1 VPCPLGK
8 YGAKKTKKEKEAD
21 CDPCPGGYYCDVVGL
36 NHNRLYDIYGKK
48 CWAGY
53 YCTKGAIV
61 PYPTDGTTGN
71 ICPKGHF
78 CEGGNTVAVK
88 CAAAIYTGIAPISG
102 TLNLAGGAK
111 NYAQD

>member
-1 VPCPLGK
+1 M
-8 YGAKKTKKEKEAD
+8 
-21 CDPCPGGYYCDVVGL
+21 
-36 NHNRLYDIYGKK
+36 
-48 CWAGY
+48 
-53 YCTKGAIV
+53 